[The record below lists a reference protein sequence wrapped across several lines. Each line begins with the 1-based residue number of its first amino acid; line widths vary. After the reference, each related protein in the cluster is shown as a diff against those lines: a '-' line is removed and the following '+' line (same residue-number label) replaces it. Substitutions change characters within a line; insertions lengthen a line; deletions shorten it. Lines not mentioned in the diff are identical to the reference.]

1 MSALVEIPQ
10 KLPFLEAV
18 CWQTEDVRRFTPD
31 EMLRRYE
38 QGWDYQGV
46 LGELSAEELRF
57 VKELARR
64 YGSWLATEGQ
74 MFNLEFHQKILRVL
88 DNLDSEFFD
97 ANQIYF
103 GGGTLVSLK
112 HGEYRLSKDID
123 FICPVGKS
131 FQQLRKAV
139 LETGFQALFV
149 TQEGIA
155 LPRDLQANRYGV
167 RFAVTVDAVPIKF
180 EIVAEERITLG
191 DPDYPDWSPV
201 PCLNR
206 IDIFAEK
213 LLANSDRW
221 ADASVQ
227 SRDLIDLSIL
237 RLAAPI
243 PQEAIQKAQKAYA
256 VIEPLNRAIQNFQA
270 QPEYR
275 ERCFEMLGVQ
285 DPVRVIDGL
294 DLLAADIG
302 IGPTERT
309 FTEGQ
314 AGEELGLWQTPQ
326 QLWERYS
333 QVVPTPIE
341 GKQLTAIARRALQD
355 GIETEVIHQMLLEA
369 PYLKGL
375 QERQGLEKAQEFA
388 RLAIRNANLQI
399 QQSQRSIQRG
409 QNLDSGPEL

>member
-1 MSALVEIPQ
+1 VSALVEIPK

-18 CWQTEDVRRFTPD
+18 CWQTEDVKRFTPD

-57 VKELARR
+57 VKKLARR

-88 DNLDSEFFD
+88 ENLNSEFFN

-123 FICPVGKS
+123 FLCPVGES
-131 FQQLRKAV
+131 FRQLRQAV
-139 LETGFQALFV
+139 SEQGFQALFA
-149 TQEGIA
+149 TQEGIT

-167 RFAVTVDAVPIKF
+167 RFAVTVDQAPIKL
-180 EIVAEERITLG
+180 EIVAEERIALG
-191 DPDYPDWSPV
+191 NPDYPAWSPV

-206 IDIFAEK
+206 TDIFAEK

-237 RLAAPI
+237 RLADPI
-243 PQEAIQKAQKAYA
+243 PQDAIQ
-256 VIEPLNRAIQNFQA
+256 
-270 QPEYR
+270 
-275 ERCFEMLGVQ
+275 
-285 DPVRVIDGL
+285 
-294 DLLAADIG
+294 
-302 IGPTERT
+302 
-309 FTEGQ
+309 
-314 AGEELGLWQTPQ
+314 
-326 QLWERYS
+326 
-333 QVVPTPIE
+333 VVH
-341 GKQLTAIARRALQD
+341 KR
-355 GIETEVIHQMLLEA
+355 
-369 PYLKGL
+369 
-375 QERQGLEKAQEFA
+375 
-388 RLAIRNANLQI
+388 
-399 QQSQRSIQRG
+399 
-409 QNLDSGPEL
+409 